1 MQEFQDRFT
10 DEARELIA
18 GIESEVIGLESNPND
33 KLIIDEIFR
42 VMHTLKG
49 TASMF
54 GFNSIES
61 ITHHL
66 ESLYDSIRD
75 DRMKIN
81 AEIIN
86 LTFATIDIIK
96 KILDTKDNLNKNDQ
110 KHFDGIVQDL
120 NKITGLPQEPHK
132 EPPNPLKDSGEKM
145 RAYYILYKP
154 DENILF
160 RGVKPFGVFYELSD
174 IGRYKA
180 IPFLDKMPILEII
193 DLDKFYLYWDI
204 FFISKAPPEEVRDVF
219 MFFESNE
226 AYVVELDYNKLDK
239 ESIKDYTRLSARK
252 LPPEKI
258 RDIFASLLTHEGIEI
273 ERPELVVPKKEEDVE
288 VETALSDIEHRTRE
302 ISQKSSTMRVSSEK
316 LDHLITNV
324 SEFVT
329 LYSQIALMVDISG
342 YDELTKPIQ
351 SLGKLSKKLRDN
363 ALDLR
368 LLPLDE
374 LTLKLRRL
382 IRDLAQKLNK
392 EVSFITE
399 GTDTELDKTIIS
411 HLEEPLM
418 HIIRNSLDHGI
429 EDRETRLK
437 MHKSPT
443 GIIRL
448 TSFYSGAY
456 VFIQVQDDGA
466 GIDPDVILKKAVE
479 KGLAPQDVSLSKRE
493 IYDFVFL
500 PGFSTAQQVSKVS
513 GRGVGMDVVKQ
524 KINEL
529 RGEIEI
535 DSEVNLGTSVTIK
548 LPLTLSIIDT
558 LKVMLGDSLYLVP
571 LSAVEICLRVNYREI
586 LDNPKKQFEFEEKFL
601 PVIILRDEFSING
614 QYPEYGRIVIIKQY
628 EKKYGLLVDQVLGE
642 HQAVVKPLGD
652 LHKKHD
658 FFTGVSIMGDG
669 SLALILD
676 TGKMLMMK
684 KEMQNVNL

>member
-1 MQEFQDRFT
+1 MEEFQDRFI
-10 DEARELIA
+10 DEASELIA
-18 GIESEVIGLESNPND
+18 GIENEVIGLESNPND

-61 ITHHL
+61 VTHQL
-66 ESLYDSIRD
+66 ESVYDSIRED
-75 DRMKIN
+75 KMKIN
-81 AEIIN
+81 ADIIN
-86 LTFATIDIIK
+86 LTFITIDIIK
-96 KILDTKDNLNKNDQ
+96 KILNTKDHLSSGDQ
-110 KHFDGIVQDL
+110 KLFDDVLQHINRIIGTPE
-120 NKITGLPQEPHK
+120 KPAE
-132 EPPNPLKDSGEKM
+132 DSQPAQPTIEGKAKM
-145 RAYYILYKP
+145 NAYYIRYKP

-160 RGVKPFGVFYELSD
+160 RGVKPFGIFYELSD
-174 IGRYKA
+174 LGKYKA
-180 IPFLDKMPILEII
+180 IPFLDKFPELETINF
-193 DLDKFYLYWDI
+193 DKFYLSWDI
-204 FFISKAPPEEVRDVF
+204 FFISNAPFDEVKDIFIFYEKEEVFILTLDYQNINK
-219 MFFESNE
+219 ESLDRYTKASPQKLRPAQVKE
-226 AYVVELDYNKLDK
+226 IIAALLMQEGIVVEK
-239 ESIKDYTRLSARK
+239 
-252 LPPEKI
+252 PE
-258 RDIFASLLTHEGIEI
+258 F
-273 ERPELVVPKKEEDVE
+273 VVPKEDTEDVDII
-288 VETALSDIEHRTRE
+288 LSDIDRKSKDLLKR
-302 ISQKSSTMRVSSEK
+302 SSTMRVSSEK

-329 LYSQIALMVDISG
+329 LYSQIALMVNVSG
-342 YDELTKPIQ
+342 YQQLVKPIQ

-368 LLPLDE
+368 LMPLDE
-374 LTLKLRRL
+374 LILKLRRL
-382 IRDLAQKLNK
+382 VRDLSQKLGKN
-392 EVSFITE
+392 VSFVTE
-399 GTDTELDKTIIS
+399 GTDTEMDKTII
-411 HLEEPLM
+411 HNLEEPLM

-429 EDRETRLK
+429 ESPGIRLK
-437 MHKSPT
+437 MHKSET

-466 GIDPDVILKKAVE
+466 GIDPDIILKKAVE
-479 KGLAPQDVSLSKRE
+479 KGIAANDQFLSKRD
-493 IYDFVFL
+493 IYDLVFL
-500 PGFSTAQQVSKVS
+500 PGFSTAEKVSKVS

-535 DSEVNLGTSVTIK
+535 DSEVYLGTSVTIK

-558 LKVMLGDSLYLVP
+558 LKVVIANSLYLVP
-571 LSAVEICLRVNYREI
+571 LATVETCLRVKYNDILKNYNKQYEVDGRLLPIIIVRE
-586 LDNPKKQFEFEEKFL
+586 EFGVKE
-601 PVIILRDEFSING
+601 PS
-614 QYPEYGRIVIIKQY
+614 PEYGRIVIIKQY

-676 TGKMLMMK
+676 TGKILTIK
-684 KEMQNVNL
+684 KELQNLN